1 MHRLV
6 IQGRM
11 ADAHMTAADKHGK
24 DMQGE
29 VLKLSRELIRI
40 PSITRNEHKI
50 AEFIFARLD
59 AWDLRPRFIEVKD
72 FGPSVLAEIGPADAP
87 AVVFNGH
94 MDTVEVMNGWKHDP
108 FRAVT
113 DKGMLYGLGSLDM
126 KCGLA
131 ELMLA
136 FKALAEIG
144 LPGKSRVVFQAVSG
158 EEVSS
163 AGTRALMAK
172 GGFRKARVAIVGEG
186 FGGTE
191 CLTIGRRGGSYF
203 EVNIKGKAAHGSS
216 PEAGVNAIS
225 DAARIIEALGKM
237 RMKKNA
243 RLVSEDGQPL
253 RESQTVLKISGG
265 SDSFTVP
272 EACRLKIVRC
282 TIPGHDDEVAGQLRE
297 TIRDCRVKSH
307 VEIKLIKGAA
317 DLFEPYVTT
326 PRSDLVRTASKWIK
340 HFTGKEPRHVIG
352 KSEADDNRISH
363 DLGLPVVCYGP
374 GEGGKLARYH
384 QPEEAV
390 SVDQLG
396 TAANVYVMT
405 AIELLS
411 HP

>member
-1 MHRLV
+1 
-6 IQGRM
+6 M
-11 ADAHMTAADKHGK
+11 ATTARATGSTNAK
-24 DMQGE
+24 DMKRE

-50 AEFIFARLD
+50 AEFIFGRLD
-59 AWDLRPRFIEVKD
+59 QWGLRPRFIEVKD
-72 FGPSVLAEIGPADAP
+72 FGPSVLAEMGPTDAP
-87 AVVFNGH
+87 SIVLNGH
-94 MDTVEVMNGWKHDP
+94 IDTVEVMSGWKHNP
-108 FRAVT
+108 FGAAT

-136 FKALAEIG
+136 FKAISEIG
-144 LPGKSRVVFQAVSG
+144 LPGKSRVVLQAVSG

-163 AGTRALMAK
+163 AGTRAMIAK

-186 FGGTE
+186 FGGTG

-203 EVNIKGKAAHGSS
+203 DVDIKGKAAHGST
-216 PEAGVNAIS
+216 PEEGVNAIA
-225 DAARIIEALGKM
+225 DAASIVEALGKM
-237 RMKKNA
+237 RMKRDPHLIA
-243 RLVSEDGQPL
+243 EDGQPL
-253 RESQTVLKISGG
+253 RETQTVLKISGG

-272 EACRLKIVRC
+272 EACRLKVVRC
-282 TIPGHDDEVAGQLRE
+282 TIPGHDEGVGDQIRE
-297 TIRDCRVKSH
+297 AIRSCKPRSRV
-307 VEIKLIKGAA
+307 ETTLIKGAA

-326 PRSDLVRTASKWIK
+326 PRSDLVRTASRWIK

-374 GEGGKLARYH
+374 GEGGALARYH

-390 SVDQLG
+390 SVNQLG

-405 AIELLS
+405 AIELMS
-411 HP
+411 RP

>member
-1 MHRLV
+1 MHV
-6 IQGRM
+6 
-11 ADAHMTAADKHGK
+11 K
-24 DMQGE
+24 DMRKE

-59 AWDLRPRFIEVKD
+59 AWELRPRFVEVKD
-72 FGPSVLAEIGPADAP
+72 FGPSVLAEIGPTDAP
-87 AVVFNGH
+87 AIVFNGH
-94 MDTVEVMNGWKHDP
+94 MDTVEVMSGWRHDP
-108 FRAVT
+108 FRAIT
-113 DKGMLYGLGSLDM
+113 EKGMLYGLGSLDM

-144 LPGKSRVVFQAVSG
+144 LPGRSRVVFQAVSG
-158 EEVSS
+158 EEATS
-163 AGTRALMAK
+163 AGTRALIAR

-216 PEAGVNAIS
+216 PEAGVNAIA

-237 RMKKNA
+237 RMRKDA
-243 RLVSEDGQPL
+243 RLVSEDGLPL

-272 EACRLKIVRC
+272 ETCRLKVVRC
-282 TIPGHDDEVAGQLRE
+282 TIPGHDEDVGDQLRE
-297 TIRDCRVKSH
+297 TIQNCKPRSH
-307 VEIKLIKGAA
+307 VETKLIKGAA
-317 DLFEPYVTT
+317 DLFEPYVTK

-340 HFTGKEPRHVIG
+340 RFTGKEPRHVIG

-374 GEGGKLARYH
+374 GEGGALARYH

-405 AIELLS
+405 AIELMS
-411 HP
+411 RA